1 MLHLVFPVEI
11 SSEGG
16 QEFIEKETENFLQWW
31 GVQTTSS
38 AFSPSSIGRREG
50 GNVQTVEQR
59 RGNVKTAELVVKT
72 AKYFLVD
79 NAGLNGNN
87 KMIWALPAYCKTP
100 YSGCKL
106 SPAQSYFVSH
116 WGTHCLPFRNF
127 IDLVS
132 STNIQFSTQWQGI
145 CWLKEKT
152 MKAWYVKIV
161 GKLSQYKK

>member
-1 MLHLVFPVEI
+1 MVVRNLLKKKLKTF
-11 SSEGG
+11 SSDGES
-16 QEFIEKETENFLQWW
+16 N
-31 GVQTTSS
+31 TTSS
-38 AFSPSSIGRREG
+38 AYSPSSIGRRER

-79 NAGLNGNN
+79 NAGLNGNS

-106 SPAQSYFVSH
+106 SPAQTYFVSH

-132 STNIQFSTQWQGI
+132 STNIQFSTHWQGI

-152 MKAWYVKIV
+152 MKAWYVKTV